1 MKKLCTMLSV
11 IWLMGVGAVA
21 FAEVNNSFHQKSFW
35 RSATVEQVQS
45 LINSG
50 ADVNHASAEGLTPLA
65 LAAMESSDAQVIETL
80 LKAGADV
87 NATDAD
93 WGWTPLFLA
102 AMNNDNAQVIDT
114 LVAYGAN
121 VDERCVGIN
130 STPLIDA
137 VVHNQ
142 NPEIILALLNA
153 GADPNAHDDRGLS
166 ATDYAQ
172 QSNNQ
177 FNGTII
183 EKTLIGQ

>member
-1 MKKLCTMLSV
+1 MKKRITILSV
-11 IWLMGVGAVA
+11 VWLVIFSGHV
-21 FAEVNNSFHQKSFW
+21 FAKSSNPMHQKSFW
-35 RSATVEQVQS
+35 RSATVAQVQALLDS
-45 LINSG
+45 GVDIN
-50 ADVNHASAEGLTPLA
+50 HPSAEGLTPLA
-65 LAAMESSDAQVIETL
+65 LASMESSDVQVIETL

-87 NATDAD
+87 NAIDAD

-102 AMNNDNAQVIDT
+102 AMNNDNPQVIDT

-121 VDERCVGIN
+121 VEERCVGIN

-142 NPEIILALLNA
+142 NPDIIMALLNA

-166 ATDYAQ
+166 ATDYVQ

-177 FNGTII
+177 FKGTVV
-183 EKTLIGQ
+183 EKTLIHK